1 MSNVSLSRAWDET
14 RAFLTAERRI
24 VAAVALSLIA
34 LPAAVVSV
42 IAPQETGGAAAEL
55 NMGLPIL
62 LLALVTM
69 VGQLA
74 IARLALG
81 YEGPVGGAIALA
93 FRRLPI
99 LFVAVLLV
107 VLPLVLALMAIFAG
121 AGIDPEAPA
130 GAATAAHPAVTL
142 LMIPLIG
149 AFVWVAVRM
158 MLATPAAA
166 AETGGPIHLLKASFR
181 LTRGNFWR
189 LLAFVLLILVAF
201 FAVVIAVQ
209 AVIGGLLLALVGPR
223 DPLSLT
229 ALLLGLVEGVL
240 QAAFATLYVAML
252 SRIYRQLAA

>member
-1 MSNVSLSRAWDET
+1 MSKVSLSRAWDET

-24 VAAVALSLIA
+24 VAAVALALIA
-34 LPAAVVSV
+34 LPAAVVS
-42 IAPQETGGAAAEL
+42 ILAPQETASGATDL
-55 NMGLPIL
+55 GMGLPVL

-69 VGQLA
+69 IGQLA

-81 YEGPVGGAIALA
+81 FEGPVGGAIALA

-99 LFVAVLLV
+99 LFAAVLLV
-107 VLPLVLALMAIFAG
+107 VFPFVVALMAIFAG

-130 GAATAAHPAVTL
+130 GATAARPAVTL
-142 LMIPLIG
+142 LMIPVVA
-149 AFVWVAVRM
+149 AFIWAAVRM

-166 AETGGPIHLLKASFR
+166 DQTGGPIHLLKTSFH

-189 LLAFVLLILVAF
+189 LFAFVLLIGIAF

-209 AVIGGLLLALVGPR
+209 AVVGGLFLALLGPR
-223 DPLSLT
+223 DPMSLT
-229 ALLLGLVEGVL
+229 ALLLGLIEGIL

-252 SRIYRQLAA
+252 SRVYRQLAA